1 MKILGTVLHTSSH
14 KNLIVRGDET
24 KKAGNKKLFRINNL
38 VFDRRNTK
46 IGKVND
52 VFGPVDQPYFSVKVF
67 KNVAGENLRAFKGK
81 HVYVK

>member
-14 KNLIVRGDET
+14 KNLIVRGDKT
-24 KKAGNKKLFRINNL
+24 RKAGNKKLFRINNL

-52 VFGPVDQPYFSVKVF
+52 VFGPVDRPYFSVRVF
-67 KNVAGENLRAFKGK
+67 KNVAGENLRDFKGK
-81 HVYVK
+81 HIYVK

>member
-14 KNLIVRGDET
+14 KNLIVRGDKT
-24 KKAGNKKLFRINNL
+24 NQTGNKKLFRINTL
-38 VFDRRNTK
+38 VFDRRKTK

-52 VFGPVDQPYFSVKVF
+52 VFGPVDQPYFSVRVL
-67 KNVAGENLRAFKGK
+67 KNVAGENLRGFKGK